1 MDTSQKLL
9 ELLKALAEQ
18 TPSLLA
24 LLACMVFAASRWRR
38 HPRVSLV
45 VLISLALLFLHGI
58 VFAIIYN
65 WMPDLFLRS
74 ATYPDV
80 QSAIRRVYLVL
91 GLLYNTALAIAFALL
106 LVGIFMNRGV
116 ASQDSSPVRA

>member
-1 MDTSQKLL
+1 MDGSQKLL
-9 ELLKALAEQ
+9 ELIKALAEQ
-18 TPSLLA
+18 LPSLLA

-38 HPRVSLV
+38 HPKVSLV

-65 WMPDLFLRS
+65 WVPDLFLRS

-80 QSAIRRVYLVL
+80 QSAIRRIYLVL
-91 GLLYNTALAIAFALL
+91 GLIYNTALAIAFAVLL
-106 LVGIFMNRGV
+106 LGIFMQRSV
-116 ASQDSSPVRA
+116 ASRDSSTV

>member
-1 MDTSQKLL
+1 MDNSQKLL

-18 TPSLLA
+18 LPSLLT

-38 HPRVSLV
+38 HPKVSLV

-65 WMPDLFLRS
+65 LVPDLLIPMPTF
-74 ATYPDV
+74 ADAQWV
-80 QSAIRRVYLVL
+80 RRVYLVL
-91 GLLYNTALAIAFALL
+91 GLIYNTALAVAFAVLL
-106 LVGIFMNRGV
+106 LGIFMQRSA
-116 ASQDSSPVRA
+116 ASRDSSTV